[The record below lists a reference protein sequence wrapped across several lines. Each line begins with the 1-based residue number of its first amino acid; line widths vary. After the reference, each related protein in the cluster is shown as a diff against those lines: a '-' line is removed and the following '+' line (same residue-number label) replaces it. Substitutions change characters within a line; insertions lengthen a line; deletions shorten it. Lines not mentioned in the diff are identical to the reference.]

1 MRVAVTGASGF
12 VGGWVA
18 RHLAEAGHDVLSFG
32 RRARGRLPVDL
43 PNYRQWDISAGPSV
57 VPPVDAV
64 IHSAAHVGHWG
75 DASVYQAVNV
85 AGTHHVLASC
95 AAAELFVYISTSSV
109 YGPGNHRDVSED
121 ATIDPGALT
130 AYARTKAEGERLVRD
145 SGRRAVILRPHIVY
159 GSGDTTLLPRLIA
172 ARRRGT
178 LTVPGDGTNR
188 LSVTDVR
195 NLAHAVSQALVAEGV
210 NGTFNI
216 ADAEAPTVDE
226 LLRTTFERLGLPTRI
241 RYLPRPLA
249 MAAAIV
255 SETAARMRRPTG
267 EPQLTRYVVSSLADE
282 HTLDISRAR
291 DSLGYDPTIHPDDS
305 KLA

>member
-18 RHLAEAGHDVLSFG
+18 RHLAEEGHDVLSFG
-32 RRARGRLPVDL
+32 RRASERLPADL
-43 PNYRQWDISAGPSV
+43 PNYRQWDISAGPIV
-57 VPPVDAV
+57 IPPVDAV
-64 IHSAAHVGHWG
+64 VHCAAHVGHWG
-75 DASVYQAVNV
+75 EASAYHAVNV
-85 AGTHHVLASC
+85 TGTSHVISTSES
-95 AAAELFVYISTSSV
+95 AELFVYVSTSSV

-130 AYARTKAEGERLVRD
+130 AYARTKAEGERLVRA

-195 NLAHAVSQALVAEGV
+195 NLAQAVSQALVAQGV
-210 NGTFNI
+210 NGIFNI

-226 LLRTTFERLGLPTRI
+226 LLRTTFKRLGLPTRI

-249 MAAAIV
+249 MAAAVV
-255 SETAARMRRPTG
+255 SETAARMRRASA
-267 EPQLTRYVVSSLADE
+267 EPLLTRYVVSSLADE

-291 DSLGYDPTIHPDDS
+291 NSLGYAPGYHDS
-305 KLA
+305 RLG